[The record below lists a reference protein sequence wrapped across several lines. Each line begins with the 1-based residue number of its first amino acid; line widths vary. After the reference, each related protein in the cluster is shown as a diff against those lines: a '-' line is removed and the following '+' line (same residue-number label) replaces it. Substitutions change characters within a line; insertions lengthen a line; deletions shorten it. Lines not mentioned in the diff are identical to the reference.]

1 MVKGATENN
10 YRVNL
15 TEGTEVITANM
26 MVLVGYLT
34 KNLSKDVKN
43 LYRGQQILLEDNA

>member
-1 MVKGATENN
+1 MVEHMVKGATENN

-26 MVLVGYLT
+26 MVLVGTL
-34 KNLSKDVKN
+34 
-43 LYRGQQILLEDNA
+43 I